1 MVVRLRL
8 LSVGYSV
15 EGWSDIVGCRVT
27 RLVCRRKTAA
37 ACILGLLCVDMYRVV
52 TGQEEEEKLLFSKL
66 QVMIPYYYVTLMVNC
81 LLPFN
86 RRRRLGT
93 NVVTE
98 TIDATDFINNA
109 T

>member
-52 TGQEEEEKLLFSKL
+52 TGQEEEEKLLYRKL
-66 QVMIPYYYVTLMVNC
+66 QSYDP
-81 LLPFN
+81 LLLRNTYGQLFTPIQSSPEAWN
-86 RRRRLGT
+86 
-93 NVVTE
+93 
-98 TIDATDFINNA
+98 
-109 T
+109 